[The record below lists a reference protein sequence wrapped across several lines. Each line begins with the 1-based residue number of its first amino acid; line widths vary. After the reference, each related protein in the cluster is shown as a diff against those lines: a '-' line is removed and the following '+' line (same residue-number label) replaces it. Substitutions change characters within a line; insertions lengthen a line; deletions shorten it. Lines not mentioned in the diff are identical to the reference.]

1 MTRRA
6 AGKPSNAT
14 AANPHRLVQ
23 ESTNERPAENPLSSN
38 PAWFRRTAAEG
49 LAAALGGDIIR
60 GVHPPG
66 DRLPN
71 ENALLR
77 RFDVSRPT
85 LREAFRVLAAKR
97 LIVSRQKV
105 GTTVRARAD
114 WNALDRDVLTWHL
127 DAAPTASFVAQLF
140 ELRQMVEPEASA
152 LAADSADA
160 AAIAAMRKAYRD
172 MEARKNGRGDLIG
185 ADLRFHQAILDAAH
199 NPFIS
204 ALGGLIH
211 TALIATFK
219 LGWRGAIMKD
229 DRLRRHLVILEAIER
244 RQVQEARERM
254 IALLSESLEDV
265 LRAIKARK

>member
-6 AGKPSNAT
+6 IGE
-14 AANPHRLVQ
+14 AAPRTKARRPVQKSIETHPHEQ
-23 ESTNERPAENPLSSN
+23 APASDLP
-38 PAWFRRTAAEG
+38 WFKQTAAEG

-60 GVHPPG
+60 GVPPPG
-66 DRLPN
+66 ERLPN
-71 ENALLR
+71 ETALLR

-85 LREAFRVLAAKR
+85 LREAFRVLVAKR

-114 WNALDRDVLTWHL
+114 WNALDPDVLTWHL
-127 DAAPTASFVAQLF
+127 NAAPTASFVAQLF

-152 LAADSADA
+152 AAANSADEA
-160 AAIAAMRKAYRD
+160 AVAAMRKAYRD

-199 NPFIS
+199 NPFVS

-229 DRLRRHLVILEAIER
+229 DRLRQHLVILEAIER
-244 RQVQEARERM
+244 RQPQEARELM
-254 IALLSESLEDV
+254 ITLLRDSLEDV
-265 LRAIKARK
+265 LRAIKTRK